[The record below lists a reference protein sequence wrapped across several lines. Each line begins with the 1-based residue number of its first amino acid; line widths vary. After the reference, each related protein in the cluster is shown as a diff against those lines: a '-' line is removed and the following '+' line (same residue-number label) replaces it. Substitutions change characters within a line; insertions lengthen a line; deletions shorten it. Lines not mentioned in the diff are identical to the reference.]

1 VALLP
6 EGLAPEAWNFEVG
19 LGGLGFG
26 FEPFG
31 EGAARIS
38 AVPET
43 VTDPE
48 AALLAAPYA
57 LAGGED
63 LSKALACKGSTKF
76 GEGLSAEEAKALL
89 RDWASCEFRETCAP
103 RAADREASGDVR
115 ICSGGSEGT
124 SEPAKENGPV
134 EDRPANGGRVPRSR
148 SAGNCRV

>member
-1 VALLP
+1 LAREGDDLVILDQHGAHERILYERLLENPRAGAVPLQSPVVALLP

-76 GEGLSAEEAKALL
+76 GEGLSAEEMKALL
-89 RDWASCEFRETCAP
+89 REWASCEFRDTNP
-103 RAADREASGDVR
+103 RFS
-115 ICSGGSEGT
+115 
-124 SEPAKENGPV
+124 
-134 EDRPANGGRVPRSR
+134 
-148 SAGNCRV
+148 